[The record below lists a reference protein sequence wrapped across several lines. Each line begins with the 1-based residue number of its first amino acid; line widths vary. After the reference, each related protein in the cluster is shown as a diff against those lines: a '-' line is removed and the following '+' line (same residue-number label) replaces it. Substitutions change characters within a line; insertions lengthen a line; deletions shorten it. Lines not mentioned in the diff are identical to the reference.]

1 MSDLPAGTARRALL
15 IGIDAYPK
23 IRQLSGCVN
32 DVRLMRTILQD
43 NFGFAPDTI
52 TVLENGEATRA
63 AILAAFDAL
72 IAATGRDDIV
82 VIHFAGHGS
91 QMTDLEGDEPSGL
104 DSTIMPF
111 DTEGWQGDNRDITD
125 DEIGLMLDALGART
139 SYITL
144 IFDSCHS
151 GTITRDAVGANG
163 RSVQADTRPA
173 SELKRQPVA
182 GVARATTRSAGPS
195 GWMPMTEKYV
205 LISGCRDE
213 ETSFEYQPPEGEGKV
228 SHGALT
234 YFLSQQLRQATPGT
248 TYRDIFER
256 AAARV
261 NAVNNAQHPQMEGK
275 ADREIFGVREVT
287 PTKFLRVTARD
298 GGTVTLSA
306 GAAQGVTTGSVYA
319 IHPQGTKDPASS
331 FAQGEAE
338 VTEVGVVSSQARITS
353 EASAGTITPDARAF
367 ETRHAFGD
375 FRLGITVLDTP
386 GAEAAMLRA
395 LLDGSTLLKVLSGGE
410 PGAVTVRLLPAR
422 EQVVQTDPVP
432 RAGALRA
439 PMWASFGETGDLL
452 MPLKALGDEKTI
464 RENLETLARFRQAL
478 ALENPDPDSKLRGKF
493 TLDLLKQDAQGK
505 WVVAEPE
512 TAGGQIVYTEGDA
525 IGFQVSSQH
534 DSPVYTALVDFEVTG
549 AVTPL
554 RPPRRAPAAQEK
566 LGAGITYKIGP
577 ELKQAPRVTW
587 DAGFPFIDSIDHSR
601 EAEAIETVKLFITEQ
616 PADFSVLEQKGVRG
630 DSAGKPTPLG
640 NLLQRAFQGS
650 PTRGIEMAPAAEE
663 DWTTVARSFV
673 VRRRTSAPLREDG
686 AELVIGGATLAT
698 KGLSGTVS
706 TYFGKKGRE
715 EAELLVGSPLTA
727 ALAGA
732 GIDVRQT
739 VAIAGAKE
747 TGAPTRS
754 AGVQPAFELKLSH
767 PGEGFGQMVMS
778 ADELGVVSWHF
789 APPAAAAGTRGGAG
803 SPSATR
809 TYVIPR
815 GVPAEQAGGAATR
828 GIVTAIGTKL
838 LKEMVFPLIDPIIG
852 EISAT
857 FVNRLEQHRWP
868 YRIRAFGPGD
878 FTTDTA
884 APLDGEGWSRL
895 AGGRALLMVHGTFS
909 RSHLAFGH
917 LPAPYM
923 EELHRRYGG
932 RVFAFDHFTLSHD
945 PRENVRR
952 LLAVVPEAAS
962 LDLDIICHS
971 RGGLVSRMLSEKQ
984 SEFSLG
990 SRKLRVGKVV
1000 FVGAPNAG
1008 TSLADPANLNN
1019 VLDVFTNLLNFLP
1032 DNGVTD
1038 VMTMI
1043 VSVLKQVATGAMAG
1057 LEGLQSMRPD
1067 GEFAKWMNAGAR
1079 VGDTKYFALA
1089 ANVTPKD
1096 PGLKHFVLSRGLN
1109 LLIKG
1114 DNDLV
1119 VPTRGVFAENGSG
1132 FFPIEEKLVLEGD
1145 EAVSHTKYFENAAV
1159 QGKILEWLGSG
1170 A

>member
-1 MSDLPAGTARRALL
+1 MSDLPAGAARRALL

-32 DVRLMRTILQD
+32 DVRLMRAILQD
-43 NFGFAPDTI
+43 NFGFVPDSI
-52 TVLENGEATRA
+52 TVLENDQATRV

-82 VIHFAGHGS
+82 VIHYAGHGS
-91 QMTDLEGDEPSGL
+91 QMTDLEGDEPSGY

-125 DEIGLMLDALGART
+125 DEIGLKLDALGAQT

-151 GTITRDAVGANG
+151 GTITRDAVGANS
-163 RSVQADTRPA
+163 RSMPADTRPA

-182 GVARATTRSAGPS
+182 GVVRAATRSAGPS

-205 LISGCRDE
+205 LIAGCRDE

-234 YFLSQQLRQATPGT
+234 YFLSQQLKQATPGT

-287 PTKFLRVTARD
+287 PTRFLRVTARD

-306 GAAQGVTTGSVYA
+306 GAAQGVTVGSVYA

-331 FAQGEAE
+331 TALGAAE
-338 VTEVGVVSSQARITS
+338 VTEVGVVSSQARLTS
-353 EASAGTITPDARAF
+353 ESAEGAITLDARAF
-367 ETRHAFGD
+367 ETNHAFGD
-375 FRLGITVLDTP
+375 FRLGVSVLDTP
-386 GAEAAMLRA
+386 GSEAATLRA
-395 LLDGSTLLKVLSGGE
+395 LLDGSTLLKVLTGGE
-410 PGAVTVRLLPAR
+410 PAGVTVRLLPAR
-422 EQVVQTDPVP
+422 EQVAETDPVP
-432 RAGALRA
+432 RAGVLRA
-439 PMWASFGETGDLL
+439 PRWAAFGESGDLL
-452 MPLKALGDEKTI
+452 MPLKPTGDEQTI
-464 RENLETLARFRQAL
+464 RENLETIARYRQAL
-478 ALENPDPDSKLRGKF
+478 ALENPNPDSRLRGKF
-493 TLDLLKQDAQGK
+493 ALDLLKLDASGE

-512 TAGGQIVYTEGDA
+512 VAGGQVVYTEGDA
-525 IGFQVSSQH
+525 IGFRVNSEH
-534 DSPVYTALVDFEVTG
+534 DKAVFVALVDFEPTG

-554 RPPRRAPAAQEK
+554 RPPPRAPAAQEK
-566 LGAGITYKIGP
+566 LGPGIRYRIGP
-577 ELKQAPRVTW
+577 EMKPPPRVSWT
-587 DAGFPFIDSIDHSR
+587 AGFPFVDSVDHTG

-616 PADFSVLEQKGVRG
+616 QSDFSVLEQKGVRG
-630 DSAGKPTPLG
+630 DAAKASPLS
-640 NLLQRAFQGS
+640 NLLRRTFQGS
-650 PTRGIEMAPAAEE
+650 PTRGIEMAPAIEE

-673 VRRRTSAPLREDG
+673 VRRRTTTALKEDG
-686 AELVIGGATLAT
+686 APLVIGGATLAT

-715 EAELLVGSPLTA
+715 EAALLVGSPLTS
-727 ALAGA
+727 ALADA

-739 VAIAGAKE
+739 VAIAGARE
-747 TGAPTRS
+747 TGPATRS
-754 AGVQPAFELKLSH
+754 AGEQPAFELKLSD

-803 SPSATR
+803 SSPASR
-809 TYVIPR
+809 TYLIPL
-815 GVPAEQAGGAATR
+815 GVPTEQAGGAGTR
-828 GIVTAIGTKL
+828 GIISAIGTKL
-838 LKEMVFPLIDPIIG
+838 LKEMVFPLVDPIIG
-852 EISAT
+852 EVSAT
-857 FVNRLEQHRWP
+857 FVNRFEQHRWP

-895 AGGRALLMVHGTFS
+895 SGGRALLMVHGTFS

-917 LPAPYM
+917 LPTPFM

-952 LLAVVPEAAS
+952 FLAAVPEAAS

-1008 TSLADPANLNN
+1008 TGLADPANLNN

-1067 GEFAKWMNAGAR
+1067 GEFAKWMNTGAR
-1079 VGDTKYFALA
+1079 VGDTKYYALS

-1096 PGLKHFVLSRGLN
+1096 PGLKHFVISRGLN
-1109 LLIKG
+1109 KLIKG
-1114 DNDLV
+1114 DNDFV

-1132 FFPIEEKLVLEGD
+1132 FFPIEDKLVLEGD

-1159 QGKILEWLGSG
+1159 QGKIMEWLGN
-1170 A
+1170 AA

>member
-1 MSDLPAGTARRALL
+1 MSDFPAGTARRALL

-32 DVRLMRTILQD
+32 DVRLMRTILVD
-43 NFGFAPDTI
+43 NFGFAPDLLM
-52 TVLENGEATRA
+52 VLENGAATRVN
-63 AILAAFDAL
+63 ILAAFEAL
-72 IAATGRDDIV
+72 IAATGHDDIV
-82 VIHFAGHGS
+82 VIHYAGHGS
-91 QMTDLEGDEPSGL
+91 QMTDLEGDEPSGY

-125 DEIGLMLDALGART
+125 DEIGLMLDALGVKT

-163 RSVQADTRPA
+163 RSIQADTRPA
-173 SELKRQPVA
+173 SELKRHPVA

-234 YFLSQQLRQATPGT
+234 YFLSQQLKQATPGT

-287 PTKFLRVTARD
+287 PTRFLRVTARD
-298 GGTVTLSA
+298 AGTVTLSA
-306 GAAQGVTTGSVYA
+306 GAAHGVTTGSVYA
-319 IHPQGTKDPASS
+319 IHPQGTKEPASS
-331 FAQGEAE
+331 TALGAAE
-338 VTEVGVVSSQARITS
+338 VTEVGVVSSQARVTS
-353 EASAGTITPDARAF
+353 ESGAGAIAPDARAF

-375 FRLGITVLDTP
+375 FRLGVTVLDTP
-386 GAEAAMLRA
+386 GTEAAALRA
-395 LLDGSTLLKVLSGGE
+395 LLEGSTLLKAVSGGE
-410 PGAVTVRLLPAR
+410 PAAVTVRLLPTR
-422 EQVVQTDPVP
+422 GQVAETDPVP
-432 RAGALRA
+432 RAGVLRV
-439 PMWASFGETGDLL
+439 PMWATFGENGDLL
-452 MPLKALGDEKTI
+452 MPLKPTGDVKTI
-464 RENLETLARFRQAL
+464 RENLETIARYRQAL
-478 ALENPDPDSKLRGKF
+478 ALENPNPDSRLRGKF
-493 TLDLLKQDAQGK
+493 ALDLLKLDASGE

-512 TAGGQIVYTEGDA
+512 VAGGQVVYTEGDT
-525 IGFQVSSQH
+525 IGFRVNSDH
-534 DSPVYTALVDFEVTG
+534 DTAVFVALVDFEPTG

-554 RPPRRAPAAQEK
+554 RPPPRAPAAQEK
-566 LGAGITYKIGP
+566 LGPGIRYRIGP
-577 ELKQAPRVTW
+577 EMKPPPRVSW
-587 DAGFPFIDSIDHSR
+587 AAGFPFVDSVDHTG

-616 PADFSVLEQKGVRG
+616 QSDFSVLEQKGVRG
-630 DSAGKPTPLG
+630 DAAKVSPLS
-640 NLLQRAFQGS
+640 NLLQRTFQGS
-650 PTRGIEMAPAAEE
+650 PTRGIEMAPVTEE

-673 VRRRTSAPLREDG
+673 VRRRTTAALKEDG
-686 AELVIGGATLAT
+686 APLVIGGATLGT

-706 TYFGKKGRE
+706 TYLGKKGRE
-715 EAELLVGSPLTA
+715 EAALQVGSPLTS
-727 ALAGA
+727 ALADA

-739 VAIAGAKE
+739 VAITGARE
-747 TGAPTRS
+747 TGPATRS
-754 AGVQPAFELKLSH
+754 AGEQPGFELTLSA

-803 SPSATR
+803 APPASR

-815 GVPAEQAGGAATR
+815 GVPAEQATGAGTR
-828 GIVTAIGTKL
+828 GIITAIGTKI
-838 LKEMVFPLIDPIIG
+838 LKEMIFPLIDPIIG
-852 EISAT
+852 EVSAT

-884 APLDGEGWSRL
+884 APLDGEGWSWL
-895 AGGRALLMVHGTFS
+895 SGGRALLMVHGTFS

-917 LPAPYM
+917 LPGKYM

-952 LLAVVPEAAS
+952 FLAAVPEAAS

-1008 TSLADPANLNN
+1008 TGLADPANLNN

-1032 DNGVTD
+1032 DNGVTE

-1067 GEFAKWMNAGAR
+1067 GDFAKWMNTGAR
-1079 VGDTKYFALA
+1079 VGDTKYYALA

-1096 PGLKHFVLSRGLN
+1096 PGLRHFVVSRGLN
-1109 LLIKG
+1109 MLIKG

-1119 VPTRGVFAENGSG
+1119 VPTQGVFAENGSG

-1159 QGKILEWLGSG
+1159 QGKIMEWLGSG